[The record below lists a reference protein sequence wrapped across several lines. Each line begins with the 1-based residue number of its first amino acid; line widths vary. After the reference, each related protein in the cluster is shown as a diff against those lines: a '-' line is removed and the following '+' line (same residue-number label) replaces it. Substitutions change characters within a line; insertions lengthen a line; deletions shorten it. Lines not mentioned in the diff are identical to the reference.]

1 MKDIIVHVDNTA
13 SCARRVEF
21 AAALAARVGAQ
32 LAGVY
37 AQHVALM
44 PPDEGLVEDFGAASA
59 PERIGYSEQ
68 VTRAETQA
76 AERIL
81 RAGSATLKTNTAW
94 YTMIGGDA
102 DVLVAYARYA
112 DLVVVSQTSPGGDDV
127 AAEVALR
134 SGRPVLIAPHTS
146 DYRLTAEHILVA
158 WDASRE
164 AARALHDALPLLR
177 DARRVTVLSVGNLEK
192 APPGADVAAHLAHH
206 DVGIELVQEHDVQTD
221 AGAFILERAEKLSC
235 DLIVM
240 GAYGHSPWRERVLGG
255 TTLHVLKH
263 VTVPVLVSH

>member
-1 MKDIIVHVDNTA
+1 MKDIFVHVDNT
-13 SCARRVEF
+13 SWCARRVEF
-21 AAALAARVGAQ
+21 AAALAARFGAQ

-59 PERIGYSEQ
+59 PERIGYGAQ
-68 VTRAETQA
+68 LTRGETQA
-76 AERIL
+76 AEQIL
-81 RAGSATLKTNTAW
+81 RAGSVRLKSNTAW
-94 YTMIGGDA
+94 YIMVGGDA

-112 DLVVVSQTSPGGDDV
+112 DLVVVGQTPPGGGDI

-146 DYRLTAEHILVA
+146 DYQLTTERILVA

-164 AARALHDALPLLR
+164 STRAVHDALPLLR
-177 DARRVTVLSVGNLEK
+177 SARRVTVLSAGNLEK
-192 APPGADVAAHLAHH
+192 APPGADVAAHLARH
-206 DVGIELVQEHDVQTD
+206 DVQIELLQEHDVQTD
-221 AGAFILERAEKLSC
+221 AGPFILERAERLSC

-240 GAYGHSPWRERVLGG
+240 GAYGHSPWRERMLGG
-255 TTLHVLKH
+255 TTLHVLRH